1 MKVKCS
7 RNHSLLTF
15 DVRNLGLSDAEANE
29 RAPMGVPLALL
40 LCMDC
45 LLVHLEKNHDFDPS
59 KH

>member
-1 MKVKCS
+1 MTTQ
-7 RNHSLLTF
+7 NHTVVTF
-15 DVRNLGLSDAEANE
+15 DVRNLGLTDAEANNK
-29 RAPMGVPLALL
+29 APMGVPLASL